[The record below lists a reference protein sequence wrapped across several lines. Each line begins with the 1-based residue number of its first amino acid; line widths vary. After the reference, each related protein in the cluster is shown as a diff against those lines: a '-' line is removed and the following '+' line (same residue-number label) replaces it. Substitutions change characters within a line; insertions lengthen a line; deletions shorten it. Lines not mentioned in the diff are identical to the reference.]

1 MARRG
6 WLLPAAAAAAGA
18 VLLAGCASPAG
29 TADAEQLQVVTTT
42 PVLADLARHVAG
54 DRARVTSIVPDD
66 GDPHSYEPS
75 LRDVRDVVYAD
86 VAFSNYLLLEEHAII
101 RTLDAN
107 LRPGV
112 PNVSLAESAVKYA
125 AEIIPLV
132 ENVNLDTV
140 WLGLRVQGS
149 GAQHGATR
157 ASQVEVTA
165 TGMDGPGQLTGYLTE
180 TFGSP
185 RVYFDSADGLGTRDD
200 SVSLPAEAH
209 THMSWT
215 FSEPGVYRLDLAAE
229 LVVTDDAPPVDA
241 GSGTVTFAVGVDPH
255 AVAEA
260 QGAVIL
266 EQGHADLAADLD
278 TGGLVVVADE
288 TAHGHDHGAGAAPVQ
303 HTHHPDDVVISV
315 PNTALAPVPA
325 GQGFG
330 FLGRADEQIHQL
342 PQAVLGKH
350 VHGEIDP
357 HLWLDVRNAQAY
369 VEIIRDTLVEAD
381 PAGAGRYRANAEVY
395 LDELAATDAYVAEQ
409 IATIPVSRRYL
420 VTTHDAFA
428 YLGLAYDVT
437 IAGFVTPN
445 PAVEPSLAD
454 RRKLAETI
462 DNLQVPAVFLE
473 PALAQRSS
481 ELTEVAGDAGVAV
494 CPIHSDSFGPDV
506 GSYVELMRSNADSL
520 ARCLR

>member
-1 MARRG
+1 MSRRG
-6 WLLPAAAAAAGA
+6 RLLPAAVAITMLGACAGPG
-18 VLLAGCASPAG
+18 VETDGQGL
-29 TADAEQLQVVTTT
+29 LQVVTTT
-42 PVLADLARHVAG
+42 PVLADLAQHVAG
-54 DRARVTSIVPDD
+54 DRARVTSIVPDR

-86 VAFSNYLLLEEHAII
+86 VAFSNYMLLEEHAII

-107 LRPGV
+107 LREGV

-132 ENVNLDTV
+132 ENVNLDTI

-149 GAQHGATR
+149 GAEHGATR
-157 ASQVEVTA
+157 ASEVQVTA
-165 TGMDGPGQLTGYLTE
+165 TGVDGPGQLTGYLTE
-180 TFGSP
+180 SFGSP
-185 RVYFDSADGLGTRDD
+185 RVYFNSADGMGTRDD
-200 SVSLPAEAH
+200 SVTLPAEAH

-215 FSEPGVYRLDLAAE
+215 FSDPGVYELDLAAQLE
-229 LVVTDDAPPVDA
+229 VTDDAAPVNA
-241 GSGTVTFAVGVDPH
+241 GAGTFTFAVGVDPYD
-255 AVAEA
+255 VADA
-260 QGAVIL
+260 RGAVVL
-266 EQGHADLAADLD
+266 DQGHADLAVDLD
-278 TGGLVVVADE
+278 TGTLVVVADE
-288 TAHGHDHGAGAAPVQ
+288 AAAGHSHEAGAAPAQ
-303 HTHHPDDVVISV
+303 HTYDPDDVVISV
-315 PNTALAPVPA
+315 PNKALASVPA

-330 FLGRADEQIHQL
+330 FLGRADEQIYQL

-357 HLWLDVRNAQAY
+357 HLWLDVRNARAY

-381 PAGAGRYRANAEVY
+381 PAGAGTYRANATAY
-395 LDELAATDAYVAEQ
+395 LDELTATDAYVTEQ
-409 IATIPVSRRYL
+409 IASIPQSRRYL

-428 YLGLAYDVT
+428 YLGLAYGVT

-462 DNLQVPAVFLE
+462 ENLQVPAVFLE

-481 ELTEVAGDAGVAV
+481 VLTEVAEDAGVQV
-494 CPIHSDSFGPDV
+494 CSIYSDSFGPDV
-506 GSYVELMRSNADSL
+506 GSYVELMRFNADSL
-520 ARCLR
+520 VRCLA